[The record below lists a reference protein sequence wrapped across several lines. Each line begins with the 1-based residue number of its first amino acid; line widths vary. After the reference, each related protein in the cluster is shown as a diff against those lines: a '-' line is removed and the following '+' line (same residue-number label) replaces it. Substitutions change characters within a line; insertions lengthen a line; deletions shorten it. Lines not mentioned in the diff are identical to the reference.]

1 MILNKMKKKN
11 TEKNLPNKGEVIIYK
26 TSKNEVALDVRLE
39 NETVW
44 LTQKQIAILFNTE
57 RSVIT
62 KHLRNIFVSGE
73 LKEKSNVQKMH
84 IANSDKPVNFYG
96 LNAIISVGYRVN
108 SKRATEFR
116 IWATEILRDYLIR
129 GYVLN
134 DKKLL
139 DAKEK
144 LLELK
149 NTINF
154 LQEKSKSNSLAG
166 QESEIL
172 DLLSNYAKTLSILE
186 KYDKEKLEAPKGSK
200 SKFVL
205 KYDNCLKIIS
215 ELKENLITKKEASSL
230 FGSERGGSFEGIIK
244 GLYQTFGGKELYASF
259 ESKAA
264 HLLYLIIK
272 DHPFSDGN
280 KRTGAFLFVYFLDKT
295 NYLYRKSGEKKIND
309 NALAALALL
318 VAESNPKE
326 KEVMVKII
334 MNLITE

>member
-1 MILNKMKKKN
+1 MRKENQKNELNR
-11 TEKNLPNKGEVIIYK
+11 GEIIFFK
-26 TSKNEVALDVRLE
+26 TSKNEVELDVRLE
-39 NETVW
+39 DETVW
-44 LTQKQIAILFNTE
+44 LSLDQMANLFG
-57 RSVIT
+57 RDKSVISR
-62 KHLRNIFVSGE
+62 HIHNIF
-73 LKEKSNVQKMH
+73 KEKELYKTSVVAKFATTARDGKVYQVEYYNLDV
-84 IANSDKPVNFYG
+84 
-96 LNAIISVGYRVN
+96 IISVGYRVK
-108 SKRATEFR
+108 SQQGVKFR
-116 IWATEILRDYLIR
+116 IWATEILKKYLID
-129 GYVLN
+129 GYAVN
-134 DKKLL
+134 ERKLL
-139 DAKEK
+139 DTQNKFKE
-144 LLELK
+144 LQT
-149 NTINF
+149 TISF
-154 LQEKSKSNSLAG
+154 LQEKSKKKILAG
-166 QESEIL
+166 QEGEIL
-172 DLLSNYAKTLSILE
+172 NLLSDYSKTLTLLE
-186 KYDKEKLEAPKGSK
+186 KYDKGNLKEAKGIK

-205 KYDNCLKIIS
+205 KYEDCLKIIS
-215 ELKENLITKKEASSL
+215 ELKKNLIAKKEASSL